1 MTNSEYFQV
10 TEPDDEWDDV
20 AIDKDENDDDD
31 NKFNDDDEQYYC
43 PFCHA
48 SANAG
53 NGGNG
58 IVTDGVMNNI
68 NDTKIGINSKN
79 NAVNTKHKEKK
90 TNQLM
95 NSNMQKQKQQ
105 QQQTIYNGTDKANRS
120 TLHSA
125 GGSRK
130 PTQPQIKKN
139 LGNTAILVE
148 KAAFKLQTACSMM
161 HALTSKQQTT
171 NDKNNN
177 NQAKKGG
184 YDDNLQ

>member
-1 MTNSEYFQV
+1 MTHLEYLQV
-10 TEPDDEWDDV
+10 SEPDDEWDDV
-20 AIDKDENDDDD
+20 AINNDEDNDDDNNGD
-31 NKFNDDDEQYYC
+31 DDDEQYYS
-43 PFCHA
+43 PFRHA

-58 IVTDGVMNNI
+58 IANNGVNSNNG
-68 NDTKIGINSKN
+68 TKIGINSKN

-130 PTQPQIKKN
+130 PTQPQEKYFGRRGHSCGKSRVQIT
-139 LGNTAILVE
+139 NT
-148 KAAFKLQTACSMM
+148 
-161 HALTSKQQTT
+161 LTLHSSRTRSR
-171 NDKNNN
+171 
-177 NQAKKGG
+177 GV
-184 YDDNLQ
+184 